1 MMKMTIHEEVVEAV
15 ILKKTPYK
23 ENDMILHIY
32 SHEYGDNYGCNMVK
46 RLVYFS

>member
-23 ENDMILHIY
+23 ENDMILHML
-32 SHEYGDNYGCNMVK
+32 NAANMRRV
-46 RLVYFS
+46 